1 MQIRPCI
8 YINGNYSSIFQ
19 GATQA
24 RRDAIAK
31 PATYTPSVLGPD
43 YPMLWDAR
51 YPTNY
56 NEQVD
61 NPKDTYAG
69 FYGPWDDYGDPNP
82 WSFWQYSSTVIRV
95 LGIVNLL

>member
-69 FYGPWDDYGDPNP
+69 FYGPWDDYGDR
-82 WSFWQYSSTVIRV
+82 SEERRV
-95 LGIVNLL
+95 GKECRARWWAAHLKK